1 MKKERQ
7 KQGSQ
12 QNKEEIQTKVVQR
25 QEIPEEEL
33 QT

>member
-12 QNKEEIQTKVVQR
+12 QNKEEIQTKALQR

-33 QT
+33 HT